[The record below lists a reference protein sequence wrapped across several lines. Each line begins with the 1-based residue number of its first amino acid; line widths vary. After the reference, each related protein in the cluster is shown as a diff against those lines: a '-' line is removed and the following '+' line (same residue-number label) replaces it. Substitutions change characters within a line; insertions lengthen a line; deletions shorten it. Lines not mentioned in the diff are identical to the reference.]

1 MYTRLLSIVLLGI
14 IGWYVVSL
22 QTAVS
27 TTPAFVDNTSESDG
41 SKSAGAISMP
51 TAAIETAASPS
62 TPTAPTAT
70 ELYEVVRVID
80 GDTIEVAIAGVPTTV
95 RYIGVDT
102 PETVH
107 PSEPTGCFGAEASAY
122 NKALVAGT
130 FVQLER
136 DISDTDKYGRLLRYV
151 YVDGVMVNYEL
162 VRGGYAQVVTY
173 PPDVRYTDMFRAAE
187 ASARTAGLGLWGSV
201 CAGAY
206 KVRPDVIPS
215 DGVNPV
221 DASCVIKGNISQ
233 TSGERIYHVPGCEY
247 YSQTVITETAGE
259 RWFCTDAEAVAA
271 GWRKALNCP

>member
-1 MYTRLLSIVLLGI
+1 MRLLGIVLLGI

-22 QTAVS
+22 QTTAPTAPV
-27 TTPAFVDNTSESDG
+27 FVETISEPHSSESE
-41 SKSAGAISMP
+41 AAIGMP
-51 TAAIETAASPS
+51 TAAIERVAPPS
-62 TPTAPTAT
+62 IPTAPVTT
-70 ELYEVVRVID
+70 DLYEVVRVID

-122 NKALVAGT
+122 NKALVAGK

-206 KVRPDVIPS
+206 EVRPDVIPS
-215 DGVNPV
+215 GGVNPV

-247 YSQTVITETAGE
+247 YNQTVITEAAGE
-259 RWFCTDAEAVAA
+259 RWFCTDAEAVAS